1 MSPVLQQIHEI
12 YKLVLHRDGKQVK
25 IRSNLSADQKNVNAI
40 ISRWLGSNPSSIN
53 FSRNTVSLT
62 EQICANQTPI
72 CGQTEPSVALFCLF
86 PAFLPRKLCFIAN
99 FSVILP
105 GIPVC

>member
-25 IRSNLSADQKNVNAI
+25 NRSNLPADHKNVNAI

-72 CGQTEPSVALFCLF
+72 TGFSLELMKIKESPEYERHLPFPSVKLF
-86 PAFLPRKLCFIAN
+86 K
-99 FSVILP
+99 
-105 GIPVC
+105 